1 MYIYTKQEDTPMT
14 HQIFDNETGTFESG
28 GLTVVLTD
36 EGFVYTTPDGTG
48 TVESISQLNALIARY
63 A

>member
-1 MYIYTKQEDTPMT
+1 MT
-14 HQIFDNETGTFESG
+14 HQMFDAETGTFESG
-28 GLTVVLTD
+28 DLTVTLTP

-48 TVESISQLNALIARY
+48 TVESLTQLNALIAQY